1 MIQVVGHAM
10 SDYVKKFTAA
20 DEFYFKEGCFIIEM
34 SNDPDDA
41 DVSVAQARLETG
53 QQTKWH
59 WLNDTFERYVILQ
72 GEGLVEVGAE
82 GVCRGHRANP
92 STDPAADKK
101 HRHRRLEVPGNLLT
115 EIQPPQL
122 P

>member
-1 MIQVVGHAM
+1 M

-82 GVCRGHRANP
+82 EP
-92 STDPAADKK
+92 T
-101 HRHRRLEVPGNLLT
+101 EVYAGDTVL
-115 EIQPPQL
+115 IPPQTRQRIKNIGTADL
-122 P
+122 KFLAICSPRFSHRNYRNL

>member
-1 MIQVVGHAM
+1 MNG
-10 SDYVKKFTAA
+10 YVKKFTAA

-41 DVSVAQARLETG
+41 DVSVAQARVETG
-53 QQTKWH
+53 QQTRWH

-82 GVCRGHRANP
+82 EP
-92 STDPAADKK
+92 T
-101 HRHRRLEVPGNLLT
+101 EVQAGN
-115 EIQPPQL
+115 IIIIPPQTRQRIKNIGTTDL
-122 P
+122 KVLAICTPRFSHRNYRNL